1 MVKRPGNCYPDRQ
14 AVPTLLDTKRVQ
26 RENAEMSK
34 AILSYRGQESNT
46 VFWDIPDLS
55 PITYNIFGSCLEKW
69 AILKLCLNTNN
80 HNGIIFSRN

>member
-46 VFWDIPDLS
+46 VF
-55 PITYNIFGSCLEKW
+55 
-69 AILKLCLNTNN
+69 
-80 HNGIIFSRN
+80 